1 MPPLHRDHVV
11 HGPFT
16 LKAGKLTFQ
25 CGGGLL
31 AYDARQAMDAG
42 RDFTVTLTPPE
53 GVRDVTAKVFSVEL
67 VKGARP
73 LRYEIVMRVSASGP

>member
-1 MPPLHRDHVV
+1 VPPLHRDHVV
-11 HGPFT
+11 HGPFV
-16 LKAGKLTFQ
+16 LVARKLTFQ

-53 GVRDVTAKVFSVEL
+53 GVKEVTGKVLSVDLLKDAK
-67 VKGARP
+67 P
-73 LRYEIVMRVSASGP
+73 LRYEIVMRISS